1 MGQKIAGIAVLVV
14 FAAIV
19 ANLVRNPKGTGVIVN
34 GISGLWRSSL
44 QAAGGQAVK

>member
-1 MGQKIAGIAVLVV
+1 MGQKIAGIATIVI
-14 FAAIV
+14 FGAII
-19 ANLVRNPKGTGVIVN
+19 ANLILHPQGTGVVIN